1 MKKTLKFGLIA
12 LSIASVMPA
21 FAASEKEQVYDG
33 AVGWTPI
40 AVGVASPLQ
49 LPWGRARWDVFGLDC
64 NLFYSDAPKMYG
76 IGVGGIAMAT
86 RDDLKGIQASL
97 LCNWAS
103 ADVYGVRAT
112 VGGNITFGDTYG
124 LEAGSIAYLKR

>member
-1 MKKTLKFGLIA
+1 
-12 LSIASVMPA
+12 MPA

-86 RDDLKGIQASL
+86 RDDLKGTAAFNAATAAAPAASVAL
-97 LCNWAS
+97 PTSTGISEGPQSMMLTLPRRACE
-103 ADVYGVRAT
+103 AD
-112 VGGNITFGDTYG
+112 
-124 LEAGSIAYLKR
+124 